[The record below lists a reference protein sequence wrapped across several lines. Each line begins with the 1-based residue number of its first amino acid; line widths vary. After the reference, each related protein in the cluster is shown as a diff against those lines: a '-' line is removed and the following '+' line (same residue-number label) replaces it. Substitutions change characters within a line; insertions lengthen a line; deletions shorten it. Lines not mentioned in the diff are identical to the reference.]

1 MLLLVVYFPV
11 TLNDFVCF
19 VVAKCDLVHNV
30 EIAFQIADSPASLIL
45 HEKIS
50 NCC

>member
-11 TLNDFVCF
+11 LNFEIIFVCF

-30 EIAFQIADSPASLIL
+30 EIAFQIADSPASLI
-45 HEKIS
+45 
-50 NCC
+50 